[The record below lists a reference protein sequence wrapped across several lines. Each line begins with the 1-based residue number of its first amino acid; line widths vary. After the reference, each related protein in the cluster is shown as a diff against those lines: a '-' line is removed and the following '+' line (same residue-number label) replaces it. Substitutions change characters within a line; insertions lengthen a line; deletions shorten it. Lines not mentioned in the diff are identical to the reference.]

1 MDISYNKYFKTVKN
15 QKYYE
20 VFLLIL
26 FNTMALNDILGKGP
40 WHKLGKFIIFW
51 KI

>member
-1 MDISYNKYFKTVKN
+1 VDISYNEYLETVKN

-20 VFLLIL
+20 VSLPFL

-40 WHKLGKFIIFW
+40 WHKLGKL
-51 KI
+51 